1 MTILPRGKLTT
12 MNRRALL
19 KLVARAGA
27 AALAAPMVNL
37 GRYQLLARSTT
48 EYSARAIDLV
58 QRSLVVDMLGPLT
71 LDPDLEARW
80 LSNPESLTTAEARV
94 FRESG
99 ISVFNLGGGGGGR
112 NAYARNLDFV
122 AKWNGFIAD
131 RGDIFTRV
139 DSPADLKSLKSSG
152 KLGIL
157 IGVQNADHFQ
167 TLDDVDYFR
176 GLGLRVAQLTY
187 NTRNL
192 IGSGATERRDDGL
205 SDYGVAIV
213 ERMNK
218 AGVAVDVSHCGDR
231 TTLDAFEASKRPVLI
246 THSNCRALVPGHPR
260 LKTDEAIKKMAATGG
275 VMGISGMRMFVRD
288 REPTTIEHVLDHFDH
303 VAKLVGVEHVGF
315 GSDSDLYG
323 YDKLPPEVIARMR
336 AGYKGSYGL
345 REKIDIEGLNHP
357 KRVYDLTEGLLR
369 RKYSARHIE
378 LILGGN
384 FKRVLS
390 QAWFTYKH

>member
-1 MTILPRGKLTT
+1 